1 MINIKIGDCRNILKE
16 LPSNYFN
23 TCVTSP
29 PYWGLRDYGNDGQL
43 GLEKTPKE
51 FVDNLVKVFRE
62 VKRVLRNDGTVW
74 LNLGD
79 SYASSGKVGK
89 KDKQKYK
96 GISTIEH
103 LHCGAV
109 KGLPPKNLIGI
120 PWRVAFALQEDGWYL
135 RQDIIWNKPNPMPE
149 SVKDRCTKAH
159 EYIFLL
165 SKSKN
170 YYFDN
175 ESIKDKSLTQNIQ
188 SNNQKLSKYKNFEE
202 EKKYRQG
209 IHHKRG
215 ENIVIIRPKLPSK
228 KQFLDF
234 IKSKTNSNFLV
245 ENTDIKKTTIEHWF
259 RNDNGFSF
267 PRKDDWLKIND
278 LVNDWS
284 EEYNFINYGLTY
296 EETHLDSVVTNES
309 KNKRSVW
316 TVTTKPYKEAH
327 FATYPPDLIEP
338 CILAG
343 CPENGNVLDP
353 FGGAGTT
360 ALVADRLN
368 RNATIIE
375 LNKEYIKIA
384 DKRITNDAPL
394 FTKIKVS

>member
-1 MINIKIGDCRNILKE
+1 MIDIRVGDCRNVLKE
-16 LPSNYFN
+16 LPNNYFH

-51 FVDNLVKVFRE
+51 FVDNLVKVFGE
-62 VKRVLRNDGTVW
+62 VKRVLRDDGTIW

-79 SYASSGKVGK
+79 SYSSGGRTSTTNQTVRGD
-89 KDKQKYK
+89 KDY
-96 GISTIEH
+96 GVTRP
-103 LHCGAV
+103 AV
-109 KGLPPKNLIGI
+109 CKDIKPKDLVGI

-135 RQDIIWNKPNPMPE
+135 RQDIIWHKPNPMPE
-149 SVKDRCTKAH
+149 SVTDRCTKAH

-165 SKSKN
+165 SKQPK

-215 ENIVIIRPKLPSK
+215 ENIVVSRPKLPSK

-234 IKSKTNSNFLV
+234 IKSKTNLNFLIK
-245 ENTDIKKTTIEHWF
+245 NTNIKKTTIEHWF

-267 PRKDDWLKIND
+267 PKKDDWLKIND

-296 EETHLDSVVTNES
+296 EETHFDTVVTNES

-343 CPENGNVLDP
+343 CPENGNILDP

-375 LNKEYIKIA
+375 LNKDYIDIA
-384 DKRITNDAPL
+384 DKRIVNDSPL
-394 FTKIKVS
+394 FTKVNVL